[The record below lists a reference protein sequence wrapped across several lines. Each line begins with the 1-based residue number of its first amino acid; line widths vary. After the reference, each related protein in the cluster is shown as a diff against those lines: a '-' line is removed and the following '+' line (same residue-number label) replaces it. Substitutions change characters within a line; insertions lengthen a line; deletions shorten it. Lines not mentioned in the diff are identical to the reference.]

1 MLMLMHIERYF
12 TKQGWGLEKAPIA
25 WTSNGR
31 AFIIRDND
39 KLVSDWLP
47 IFFQKGKFS
56 SFKRKLYRW
65 GFRQVQLL
73 NHDLS
78 TIGNREL
85 VFGNENFQRDQK
97 VLLPRM
103 KSITAESLRR
113 QQAAAQKQQRKEAV
127 AMDGE
132 NPQAVLKQEHQPLNG
147 LAVQNQQNE
156 VLHTL
161 TALLSPIGLPPQA
174 PPRPLQQQQEGGPT
188 PSELAAVLSTMN
200 PSVAPNSQKALDLA
214 TAALMLQQHAA
225 NTMQEQHHQQP
236 TRASQHTLGAVSSLL
251 QGTNNAATLQQILH
265 NLQEQQRRQQQEEMI
280 KNIHRMMF
288 PSQQHTAAP
297 ASLDSST
304 SSQQSMMARLIL
316 QQLGSLGA
324 NGH

>member
-12 TKQGWGLEKAPIA
+12 TKQGWALEKAPIA

-47 IFFQKGKFS
+47 VFFQKGKFS

-113 QQAAAQKQQRKEAV
+113 QQAAVLKEQRKEAV
-127 AMDGE
+127 AMEGE
-132 NPQAVLKQEHQPLNG
+132 NPQAALKQEHQALNG
-147 LAVQNQQNE
+147 LAAQNRQNE

-161 TALLSPIGLPPQA
+161 TALLSPIGLPPPA
-174 PPRPLQQQQEGGPT
+174 PPRPLQQQQERGPT
-188 PSELAAVLSTMN
+188 PNELASVLSTVN
-200 PSVAPNSQKALDLA
+200 PSVAPNSQKALDLF
-214 TAALMLQQHAA
+214 TAALMLQQHDA
-225 NTMQEQHHQQP
+225 NTMQEQQQP
-236 TRASQHTLGAVSSLL
+236 TRTSQNTLGAVSGLF

-288 PSQQHTAAP
+288 PSQQQPAAP
-297 ASLDSST
+297 AALDSST
-304 SSQQSMMARLIL
+304 SGQQSMLARLIL